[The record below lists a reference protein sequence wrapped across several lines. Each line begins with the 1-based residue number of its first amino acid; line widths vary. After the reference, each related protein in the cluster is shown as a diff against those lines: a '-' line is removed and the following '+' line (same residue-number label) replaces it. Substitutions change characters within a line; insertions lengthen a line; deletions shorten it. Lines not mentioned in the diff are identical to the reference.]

1 MSCIILICYLYPLY
15 CVSQKQLCLLL
26 FNNDF
31 KSLAIRF
38 SKLKTSIYLHEPL
51 SNMYKYS
58 TMSQKIEK
66 ISFRIIG
73 MYCITCKPIVQKQ
86 LKDEK
91 AVQRIDINYMTDSVI
106 IEFDSSLITREQIR
120 NRLEKSGYKFVRT
133 AAS

>member
-1 MSCIILICYLYPLY
+1 
-15 CVSQKQLCLLL
+15 
-26 FNNDF
+26 
-31 KSLAIRF
+31 
-38 SKLKTSIYLHEPL
+38 
-51 SNMYKYS
+51 MYKYT

-66 ISFRIIG
+66 ISFRIMG
-73 MYCITCKPIVQKQ
+73 MYCITCKPIVEKQ

-106 IEFDSSLITREQIR
+106 IEFDSSLIDREQIK